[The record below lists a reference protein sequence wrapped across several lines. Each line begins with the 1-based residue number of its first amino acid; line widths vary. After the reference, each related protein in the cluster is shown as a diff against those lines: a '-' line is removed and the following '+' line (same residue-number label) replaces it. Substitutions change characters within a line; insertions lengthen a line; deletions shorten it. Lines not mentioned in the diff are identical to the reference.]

1 MSLCCHGNTYAFHY
15 LNHPGVM
22 AISTLLE
29 MKGIVDMRA
38 NFTQENIEALKEF
51 DAELARKG
59 QIALDHD
66 LAVNFLDLEYIDET
80 LPRLLIEKEL
90 CQQAQLDV
98 LQRKDGD
105 FSPVKSLEGKKKDAV
120 NAAMLKMPAA
130 YKKKMLED
138 SLHVIESF
146 VDTGYRNESDAMQ
159 ALLYYCTLME
169 SPDLELDAKQTKKIS
184 AKATEVRQWAEKLY
198 TSGDKSAIKQADV
211 EGKLKEMKTTCNPV
225 VVDKL
230 KALIKEQQ

>member
-1 MSLCCHGNTYAFHY
+1 MFLRAKARSAAAAAAKEAAAAPVKQVPMSLCCHGNTYAFHY

-38 NFTQENIEALKEF
+38 NFTQENIEALKVRDNFHLGFTDYVAQVEMEFEFFVSMLYCRSLHQERDLSCKKVLARNKKWKIKKEF

-90 CQQAQLDV
+90 CQQV
-98 LQRKDGD
+98 
-105 FSPVKSLEGKKKDAV
+105 
-120 NAAMLKMPAA
+120 
-130 YKKKMLED
+130 
-138 SLHVIESF
+138 
-146 VDTGYRNESDAMQ
+146 
-159 ALLYYCTLME
+159 
-169 SPDLELDAKQTKKIS
+169 
-184 AKATEVRQWAEKLY
+184 
-198 TSGDKSAIKQADV
+198 
-211 EGKLKEMKTTCNPV
+211 
-225 VVDKL
+225 
-230 KALIKEQQ
+230 